1 MADYDKQP
9 EPETHE
15 PFVAGVLAEFASPD
29 GLKAAAAKVRDAGYG
44 RWDVYSPYPIH
55 GMERAMG
62 VRPTVLPWVVL
73 AGGLT
78 GAGGALLL
86 QWWTNA
92 IDYPLVVSG
101 KPLFSLPAFVPII
114 FELMVLL
121 AAFAAFGGA
130 LAFNWLPQFWHPVF
144 GSERFKRV
152 TRDGFFIG
160 IEARDTKFNEA
171 ETAALLRDAGA
182 TAVETLYDSTA
193 GQRIPG
199 WIKITGVVLFVLALM
214 PPLMIAAYRVAPKT
228 QPRIHVF
235 TDMDFQE
242 KYKAQA
248 PSSLFADGRAM
259 RPQVEGTVAV
269 GQLDEDDHFY
279 RGMVDGKP
287 ATTFPMKVTMPVML
301 RGQERFNIYCA
312 PCHGRTGEGGV
323 TGMVSTRAMKWQ
335 EGTWTLPLSLHVD
348 TVVNQPHGQVFETI
362 TKGRRTMPSY
372 AVQIPPEDCWA
383 ILAYVRALQHSQH
396 ASLDDVPEE
405 VRANLK

>member
-1 MADYDKQP
+1 MAEYEQQ
-9 EPETHE
+9 PETHE
-15 PFVAGVLAEFASPD
+15 PFVAGVLAEFDSPD
-29 GLKAAAAKVRDAGYG
+29 ALKAAAVLMRDAGYR

-55 GMERAMG
+55 GIERSMG
-62 VRPTVLPWVVL
+62 VRPTLLPWVVL

-130 LAFNWLPQFWHPVF
+130 LAFNLLPQFWHPVF

-160 IEARDTKFNEA
+160 VESRDGKFNET
-171 ETAALLRDAGA
+171 ETTALLRNAGA

-193 GQRIPG
+193 AHRIPG
-199 WIKITGVVLFVLALM
+199 WVKISGVVLVVLSLM
-214 PPLMIAAYRVAPKT
+214 PPLLIAAYRVAPKSS
-228 QPRIHVF
+228 PRIHLIA
-235 TDMDFQE
+235 DMDFQE

-269 GQLDEDDHFY
+269 GQLDENDHFY

-287 ATTFPMKVTMPVML
+287 ATTFSMKVTTPLMQ

-312 PCHGRTGEGGV
+312 PCHGRVGEGGV
-323 TGMVSTRAMKWQ
+323 TGIVSSRAMKWQ
-335 EGTWTLPLSLHVD
+335 EGTWTLPLSLHSD
-348 TVVNQPHGQVFETI
+348 TVINQPHGQLFETI
-362 TKGRRTMPSY
+362 TLGRRTMPAY
-372 AVQIPPEDCWA
+372 AVQISPEDRWA
-383 ILAYVRALQHSQH
+383 IVAYVRALQHSQH
-396 ASLDDVPEE
+396 ASPDDVPEE